1 MKTYHAILIGN
12 GTMGTRHCSR
22 FESRGVHFLQI
33 LDLADLPS
41 FDIAEDVFRNVL
53 DRNSIVGISA

>member
-41 FDIAEDVFRNVL
+41 FDIAEDVFGVVAARHPEL
-53 DRNSIVGISA
+53 GLK